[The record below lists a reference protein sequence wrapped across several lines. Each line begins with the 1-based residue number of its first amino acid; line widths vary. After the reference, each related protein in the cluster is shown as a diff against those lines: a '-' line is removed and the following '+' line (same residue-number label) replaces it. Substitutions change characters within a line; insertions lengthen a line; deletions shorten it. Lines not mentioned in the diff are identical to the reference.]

1 MDKHISELQDKIDV
15 SRIVIERADG
25 ISAQARVSTMQA
37 ANHLLES
44 WADNAPE
51 TGEEVCEVR
60 IVFEDGLQ
68 YRSQFRLNRSL
79 KRISLARHVR
89 RELSALTTPKRR
101 KGHSDDQTLLIAPA
115 TTTLAESARRVLD
128 CYDI

>member
-1 MDKHISELQDKIDV
+1 MEKDTSELQDKIDV

-25 ISAQARVSTMQA
+25 THAKARVSTMQA
-37 ANHLLES
+37 ANHILER

-51 TGEEVCEVR
+51 SGEEICDVR

-68 YRSQFRLNRSL
+68 YQSQFSLNRSL

-89 RELSALTTPKRR
+89 RELSALATPKRR
-101 KGHSDDQTLLIAPA
+101 NNPSDTTALLMPLVTA
-115 TTTLAESARRVLD
+115 TLAESAQLVLD
-128 CYDI
+128 RYDI